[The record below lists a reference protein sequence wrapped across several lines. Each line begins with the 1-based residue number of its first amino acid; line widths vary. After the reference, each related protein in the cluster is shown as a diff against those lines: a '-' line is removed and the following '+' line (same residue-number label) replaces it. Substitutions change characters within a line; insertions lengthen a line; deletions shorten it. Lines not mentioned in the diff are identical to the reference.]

1 MMGQE
6 DIIQFLKKN
15 KNKWFCVKEISKNT
29 GSSATSVN
37 CCISKLR
44 KYSEVLHKTVRVKH
58 AYGHRNIPLYSFKDD
73 TDAISK

>member
-6 DIIQFLKKN
+6 EILQFLKKN

-29 GSSATSVN
+29 GSSCTSVN

-44 KYSEVLHKTVRVKH
+44 KYSEILYKTVRVKRT
-58 AYGHRNIPLYSFKDD
+58 YGYANVPLYSFKDD
-73 TDAISK
+73 KGRLVK